1 VSDVANAVGYFAF
14 GCVSMLVAMRL
25 FASAA
30 PPGNA
35 TPVAHAA
42 AAAAAATVT
51 AHRSET
57 AKPVAAAPVV
67 GNSASVRR
75 DGDDD
80 DDDDDDEL
88 IAKSAAAGQASV
100 LPSEHKMVLVVRN
113 DLGMGK
119 GKIGAQCGH
128 ATLGAYKRAVKKTPA
143 AVASWSR
150 WGQAKICVKV
160 NSEAELLEI
169 EELAQALGIPH
180 YTVADAGRT
189 QIEAGSLTVLAVGP
203 APVAQINQVTGH
215 LKLL

>member
-1 VSDVANAVGYFAF
+1 MTSQTFSDESLHSLGYFAF
-14 GCVSMLVAMRL
+14 GCVSMLIASRL
-25 FASAA
+25 FATVAA
-30 PPGNA
+30 PASAP
-35 TPVAHAA
+35 AA
-42 AAAAAATVT
+42 A
-51 AHRSET
+51 RSSSSGASDAQSPAEN
-57 AKPVAAAPVV
+57 AK
-67 GNSASVRR
+67 GTKNTTTTTTTN
-75 DGDDD
+75 DD

-88 IAKSAAAGQASV
+88 VDESLIANKASL

-113 DLGMGK
+113 DLSMGK

-128 ATLGAYKRAVKKTPA
+128 ATLGAYKRAVKRSPA

-169 EELAQALGIPH
+169 EQLANALKLPN
-180 YTVADAGRT
+180 YLVADAGRT